1 MSSYRIYI
9 YRTASY
15 IQVFFEEVYGGA
27 QWGVNLVEYRKRVKE
42 PWHPRVLVMWALLIA
57 SLTLFVFALLLI
69 QAADLSRLWHLWAGL
84 PFLLSMAFQHRQYT
98 KSTHGVTDKW
108 REIKL
113 SKSSVGAE

>member
-1 MSSYRIYI
+1 MSSYRI
-9 YRTASY
+9 
-15 IQVFFEEVYGGA
+15 YGGA